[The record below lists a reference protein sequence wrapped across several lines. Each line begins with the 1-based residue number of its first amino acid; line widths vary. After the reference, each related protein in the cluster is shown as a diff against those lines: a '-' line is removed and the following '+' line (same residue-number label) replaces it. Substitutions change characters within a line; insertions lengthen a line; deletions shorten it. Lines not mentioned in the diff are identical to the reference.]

1 MGINIVVLGG
11 TGVGK
16 DYLVNKVIERYNLN
30 KVITSTT
37 RPIREGEIDG
47 VTYHFLT
54 EEEFMNKLKNKEFIE
69 TKKYNTVKGVWYYGT
84 SKKDICDKNTIIILD
99 KEGFLKYKKYVP
111 DCISIYVENI
121 DQTDRFFKALK
132 RMKHI
137 TMEDVD
143 EVYRRIKTDEEKFL
157 NINNI
162 VDFVVPQTYNETT
175 LELVYSIFD
184 RLGIGKREA

>member
-1 MGINIVVLGG
+1 
-11 TGVGK
+11 
-16 DYLVNKVIERYNLN
+16 
-30 KVITSTT
+30 
-37 RPIREGEIDG
+37 
-47 VTYHFLT
+47 
-54 EEEFMNKLKNKEFIE
+54 
-69 TKKYNTVKGVWYYGT
+69 
-84 SKKDICDKNTIIILD
+84 
-99 KEGFLKYKKYVP
+99 
-111 DCISIYVENI
+111 
-121 DQTDRFFKALK
+121 
-132 RMKHI
+132 MKHI

>member
-54 EEEFMNKLKNKEFIE
+54 EEEFMNKLKI
-69 TKKYNTVKGVWYYGT
+69 
-84 SKKDICDKNTIIILD
+84 KNL
-99 KEGFLKYKKYVP
+99 
-111 DCISIYVENI
+111 
-121 DQTDRFFKALK
+121 
-132 RMKHI
+132 
-137 TMEDVD
+137 
-143 EVYRRIKTDEEKFL
+143 
-157 NINNI
+157 
-162 VDFVVPQTYNETT
+162 
-175 LELVYSIFD
+175 
-184 RLGIGKREA
+184 